1 MVDHKCLKLTI
12 SNYYLLFVG
21 REKLI
26 HIWFIIIISVDWQN
40 VFEYLSL
47 QVCDSHSI
55 FLPNYHFLLIPI
67 PTPCPL
73 HFKWYQAPWAVPLSC
88 ALELCPWAVP
98 LSCAHTEY
106 IISLTQDK
114 LWVINSIIS
123 IIIVVIIFTMIWVWV
138 NSPASQHSDT
148 LWEKDMLLQ

>member
-1 MVDHKCLKLTI
+1 M
-12 SNYYLLFVG
+12 

-26 HIWFIIIISVDWQN
+26 HIWFIFIISVDWQN

-55 FLPNYHFLLIPI
+55 FLPDYHFLLMPI

-73 HFKWYQAPWAVPLSC
+73 HFKWYQAPWAVPLSCALELCPWTVPLSC

-114 LWVINSIIS
+114 LLVINFIIS
-123 IIIVVIIFTMIWVWV
+123 IIIVVIIFAMIWVWV

>member
-88 ALELCPWAVP
+88 A
-98 LSCAHTEY
+98 HTEY